1 MPAVNPNVI
10 APQPLSQRA
19 GPPTPAPMPSAPS
32 PASMMMPVGSIGGPS
47 TPTNDPQIAAASA
60 QMARDK
66 AIAARGPS
74 QQAYMVQQQQAAQ
87 QAAMQQAQQ
96 LKQQALA
103 RTQASTQRANQQQ
116 AALAN
121 AAQARSLIGPVGKK
135 MASGGKAQ
143 AYASGG
149 TVRGGGCEMR
159 GKTKGRMV

>member
-1 MPAVNPNVI
+1 MPTVNPNAM

-19 GPPTPAPMPSAPS
+19 GPPTPAPA
-32 PASMMMPVGSIGGPS
+32 PASLMMPVGSIAGPS
-47 TPTNDPQIAAASA
+47 LSTQASDSRLAAAGA

-66 AIAARGPS
+66 AIAAKGPS

-103 RTQASTQRANQQQ
+103 RTQAATQRQNQQQ
-116 AALAN
+116 SALAN
-121 AAQARSLIGPVGKK
+121 AAQARSLIKPVGKK

-149 TVRGGGCEMR
+149 SVRGSGCEMR